1 MNRLTLIVLAA
12 AFAAGAAACKPDPA
26 PPSPSKAGQGASTAD
41 STAPSQAQMPGADTA
56 APRGKLPP
64 MPQRRADTLERRG
77 PWADG
82 ERPKRGE
89 LIERR
94 EQRRKDMLAAFD
106 TDADGQLSDAERADM
121 HASRIAVI
129 VDRLDTDADGR
140 LTKAEM
146 EEMKNRGRRPM
157 PDFDKVDADRDGFIT
172 VEEMAKARPPRD
184 RRGSDP
190 APGTPADEPP
200 PTP

>member
-1 MNRLTLIVLAA
+1 MKRLTLIVLAA

-26 PPSPSKAGQGASTAD
+26 PPKATPGTSTAD
-41 STAPSQAQMPGADTA
+41 TASPSQAQLPADP
-56 APRGKLPP
+56 APRAKLPP
-64 MPQRRADTLERRG
+64 MPQRGPGTLERRG

-82 ERPKRGE
+82 ERPQRGE

-94 EQRRKDMLAAFD
+94 ERRRKDMLAAFD
-106 TDADGQLSDAERADM
+106 ADEDGQLSEAERADM

-129 VDRLDTDADGR
+129 VDRLDTDQDGR

-190 APGTPADEPP
+190 VPPGTPADEPAP
-200 PTP
+200 Q

>member
-1 MNRLTLIVLAA
+1 MKRLPLIVLAA
-12 AFAAGAAACKPDPA
+12 VLAAGATACKPDPA
-26 PPSPSKAGQGASTAD
+26 PPKAAPGTSAAD
-41 STAPSQAQMPGADTA
+41 TTSPSQAQMPADTG
-56 APRGKLPP
+56 APRAKLPP
-64 MPQRRADTLERRG
+64 IPQRRADTLERRG

-82 ERPKRGE
+82 ERPKRDE

-106 TDADGQLSDAERADM
+106 ADADGQLSETERADM

-129 VDRLDTDADGR
+129 VDRLDTDQDGK
-140 LTKAEM
+140 LTKAEL

-157 PDFDKVDADRDGFIT
+157 PDFDKVDTDGDGFIT
-172 VEEMAKARPPRD
+172 VAEMAKARPPRD

-190 APGTPADEPP
+190 AAPGTPTDEPP
-200 PTP
+200 P